1 MTQMTQDEIVA
12 NTKTVQ
18 QGLEALRSEHFTL
31 LGEKDPDKADI
42 IQKSIEN
49 IELGLAE
56 AQVKI
61 SSKFRFVSYLHSL
74 T

>member
-1 MTQMTQDEIVA
+1 MTQDEIVA

-18 QGLEALRSEHFTL
+18 QGLEALRSEHVTL

-56 AQVKI
+56 AQV
-61 SSKFRFVSYLHSL
+61 RFLSL
-74 T
+74 